1 MKGKHVVMSDDVFL
15 CKHCGATYRPGLP
28 APINVFLKMSQ
39 AFVADH
45 KRCPKPE
52 PKP

>member
-1 MKGKHVVMSDDVFL
+1 MRSAHVVMKDGIFV
-15 CKHCGATYRPGLP
+15 CNHCGSIYRPDLP